1 MNLLKALVLYV
12 SISYPKKKQNSMIRN
27 VHKAVLLLQ
36 VLRIAIRR
44 KCGESI
50 VVLFLLTDA
59 GMYYIGRRSD
69 CQWRGM

>member
-44 KCGESI
+44 KWVPSRFMRKIICRLG
-50 VVLFLLTDA
+50 
-59 GMYYIGRRSD
+59 
-69 CQWRGM
+69 